1 VFFGKD
7 IDKILVHQILIW
19 ISKNSMLC
27 LVSSIEKIMLFIK
40 KKFKTF
46 VEYKELSGFLDGST
60 P

>member
-1 VFFGKD
+1 
-7 IDKILVHQILIW
+7 
-19 ISKNSMLC
+19 MLC

>member
-1 VFFGKD
+1 MDIKKFNALSGKFNR
-7 IDKILVHQILIW
+7 
-19 ISKNSMLC
+19 KNYA
-27 LVSSIEKIMLFIK
+27 FYK